1 MLLAKKLGCHHWV
14 AMMDVNYCVMAL
26 FLCHV
31 LIKILVMNSIIDV
44 KNSVLIKILVM
55 SSIIDV
61 KNSVLIEILVM
72 SRKNNVLEILYV
84 WLLRTHKKY
93 KKRMCQDN
101 ITRS

>member
-1 MLLAKKLGCHHWV
+1 
-14 AMMDVNYCVMAL
+14 MMDVNCCVMAL
-26 FLCHV
+26 FLCH
-31 LIKILVMNSIIDV
+31 
-44 KNSVLIKILVM
+44 VLIKILVM

-93 KKRMCQDN
+93 KKKKCVKTTLHDHE
-101 ITRS
+101 

>member
-1 MLLAKKLGCHHWV
+1 VCLYIQVFKYLYGEGGHVISEEISICHHWV
-14 AMMDVNYCVMAL
+14 AMMDVNNCVVAL

-44 KNSVLIKILVM
+44 NNSVLIKILVM

-72 SRKNNVLEILYV
+72 CLKFY
-84 WLLRTHKKY
+84 
-93 KKRMCQDN
+93 MFGF
-101 ITRS
+101 

>member
-1 MLLAKKLGCHHWV
+1 
-14 AMMDVNYCVMAL
+14 
-26 FLCHV
+26 
-31 LIKILVMNSIIDV
+31 MNSIIDV

-84 WLLRTHKKY
+84 WLLRTQKKY

-101 ITRS
+101 ITRSWVEI